1 VPKRIKKPSK
11 ARVISSP
18 KHLLLIPATLL
29 LIKLIII
36 VRIQGLNWYA
46 EGEQD
51 LGKGLLK
58 LLDSRLVPPNIWFG
72 SDGENYVRGLLGLV
86 QDGLFSE
93 ARNLYYWPAGYP
105 ILMWGITLL
114 FKGNLFLALG
124 ILQSLFYAVVCTYF
138 VEQLWKTRV
147 RKIALPVALILS
159 LNPTLALSSIVVGYE
174 SIVASCLLL
183 SVALLISYAKE
194 VQKNLLDKKI
204 ILAATSFSV
213 ASFLQP
219 RVIAL
224 AIVFLVVWGL
234 AFFRLKTFS
243 LFLALYLSISF
254 FTSGALALRNYKA
267 MEFVA
272 VSTNLGVTMNI
283 GAGKGASGGYVNN
296 PRGVVCPD
304 PEDGKSRGEKNIAQ
318 QDSEVVKCVLKWY
331 LKNPTESMR
340 LFWNKTVFYWS
351 PWFGPLANGTMGRN
365 PWLEVHP
372 LKETIKTQSGFEM
385 VAGGFGKAVSW
396 AWILGNVIFLF
407 MGWRV
412 LWIFGGIERLWGTSA
427 LAMILTN
434 WLISLATIG
443 DHRFRIPTMTL
454 SLTLQVIGL
463 FGFRLI
469 ERGSRNSQGE
479 AVLWPLLHWKRKSET
494 DNLLP

>member
-1 VPKRIKKPSK
+1 M
-11 ARVISSP
+11 
-18 KHLLLIPATLL
+18 LIPTTLL

-36 VRIQGLNWYA
+36 VRIQGLNWYP

-86 QDGLFSE
+86 QNGLFSD

-114 FKGNLFLALG
+114 FKGNLFLALS

-159 LNPTLALSSIVVGYE
+159 LNPTLTLSSIVVGYE
-174 SIVASCLLL
+174 SIVASSLLL
-183 SVALLISYAKE
+183 TVALLISYSKDL
-194 VQKNLLDKKI
+194 QKNLLNKKI
-204 ILAATSFSV
+204 FVAATSFSV

-224 AIVFLVVWGL
+224 AIVFLVILGL
-234 AFFRLKTFS
+234 AFFRVKTLS
-243 LFLALYLSISF
+243 LFLALYLSISL

-267 MEFVA
+267 MGFVA

-283 GAGKGASGGYVNN
+283 GAGEGASGGYVNN
-296 PRGVVCPD
+296 PKGVVCPST
-304 PEDGKSRGEKNIAQ
+304 EDGKTREEKNIAQ
-318 QDSEVVKCVLKWY
+318 QDSDLVKCVMKWY
-331 LKNPTESMR
+331 LRNPAESMR
-340 LFWNKTVFYWS
+340 LLWNKTVFYWS

-372 LKETIKTQSGFEM
+372 LKETIKTKSGFEM
-385 VAGGFGKAVSW
+385 VAGTFGKAISW
-396 AWILGNVIFLF
+396 VWILGNVIFLF
-407 MGWRV
+407 VGWRT
-412 LWIFGGIERLWGTSA
+412 LWLLGGIQRLWGTAA

-454 SLTLQVIGL
+454 SLSLQAIGL
-463 FGFRLI
+463 FGFRLS
-469 ERGSRNSQGE
+469 ERGSKDSQGE
-479 AVLWPLLHWKRKSET
+479 LVSWPLLHWKRKSET
-494 DNLLP
+494 DNLPL